1 MPSKILTPFL
11 FLALILAWRVGT
23 ANAQPM
29 HKAVKRTPVEVWCGG
44 DDGLT
49 IRLRDS
55 SEKAFKSSADF
66 IMSSGKKPG
75 TLIATIPTHVE
86 WQDID
91 KKTKVFYTVEFSST
105 KRNDL
110 GVSKGSCMD
119 DEFEKCAN
127 QIVNDARIAAA
138 KMEQ

>member
-11 FLALILAWRVGT
+11 CLGLILVWSLGT
-23 ANAQPM
+23 ANAQPR
-29 HKAVKRTPVEVWCGG
+29 HKAVKRTPVEVLCGG

-49 IRLRDS
+49 IGLKDS
-55 SEKAFKSSADF
+55 LEKAFKSSDDF

-86 WQDID
+86 WQDFG

-105 KRNDL
+105 KRNDI

-127 QIVNDARIAAA
+127 QIVKDARIAAA
-138 KMEQ
+138 KMQS